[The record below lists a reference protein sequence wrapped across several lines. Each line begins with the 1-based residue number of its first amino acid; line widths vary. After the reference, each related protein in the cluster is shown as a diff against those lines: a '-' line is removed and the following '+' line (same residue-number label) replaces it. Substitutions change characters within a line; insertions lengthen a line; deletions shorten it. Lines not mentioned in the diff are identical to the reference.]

1 MGNAD
6 LRRTVLD
13 ASLELI
19 EAEGLGALSMRE
31 VARRAGVSHQAP
43 YHHFGDRE
51 GILAALAADGFAQLH
66 NDMQKAIAS
75 TRSAARRLEAV
86 GNAYIEFALKRPGY
100 FKIMFRSELVE
111 MDRYDALRDRADEAF
126 ALLTSV
132 IEPVA
137 RSRGAKDPMVLSVAA
152 WAIAHGLATLV
163 LEGKLGHRFG
173 KSRAAQRAGVAEV
186 LKAFSALLV

>member
-1 MGNAD
+1 MAHAD

-19 EAEGLGALSMRE
+19 EQEGLGALSMRE

-66 NDMQKAIAS
+66 NDMQRAIAGTKS
-75 TRSAARRLEAV
+75 PSKRIEAV
-86 GNAYIEFALKRPGY
+86 GNTYIEFAVRNPGY

-111 MDRYDALRDRADEAF
+111 MDRFDELRERAEATF
-126 ALLTSV
+126 ALLMSV
-132 IEPVA
+132 IAPAA
-137 RSRGAKDPMVLSVAA
+137 RSHGAKDPLLLSVTA
-152 WAIAHGLATLV
+152 WSVAHGLATLL
-163 LEGKLGHRFG
+163 LEGKLGRRFG
-173 KSRAAQRAGVAEV
+173 KSRSAQRAGAVAA
-186 LKAFSALLV
+186 LKTFCELLD

>member
-1 MGNAD
+1 MAHAD

-19 EAEGLGALSMRE
+19 EQEGLGALSMRE

-51 GILAALAADGFAQLH
+51 GILAALAADGFSQLH
-66 NDMQKAIAS
+66 NDMQRAITS
-75 TRSAARRLEAV
+75 TKSSTKRLEAV
-86 GNAYIEFALKRPGY
+86 GNTYIEFAVRNPGY

-111 MDRYDALRDRADEAF
+111 MDRYDELRERAEATF

-132 IEPVA
+132 ITPAA
-137 RSRGAKDPMVLSVAA
+137 RSHGAKDPLLLSVTA
-152 WAIAHGLATLV
+152 WSVAHGLATLL
-163 LEGKLGHRFG
+163 LEGKLGRRFG
-173 KSRAAQRAGVAEV
+173 KSKSAQRAGAVAA
-186 LKAFSALLV
+186 LKTFCELLD